1 MKARLDGL
9 VPILEYFNNLSV
21 RERVLVL
28 VATLVVVH
36 MAWEQLLMN
45 PLQREQQRSTAEL
58 EQQRQRLNEIDAR
71 TKVLVSRYTNDPDAG
86 VTQELEQLR
95 AQINTLDERIDSAAE
110 ALIDPPQMARV
121 LEQLLNRENVL
132 RLMRLETLAPKALNE
147 EAAEQGENNGLPMD
161 PLPNVYEH
169 GFVVEFEGDYRST
182 VRYMHAL
189 EALPWR
195 IFWDGIEFHV
205 DDYPLA
211 TVRLHMH
218 TLSLSEAWIGV

>member
-1 MKARLDGL
+1 MRVDRI

-45 PLQREQQRSTAEL
+45 PLQHQQQRSTAEL
-58 EQQRQRLNEIDAR
+58 EQQRQRLDEIDAK
-71 TKVLVSRYTNDPDAG
+71 TKILVSRYTNDPDAR
-86 VTQELEQLR
+86 VNQKLENLR
-95 AQINTLDERIDSAAE
+95 SQITTLDERIDAAAE
-110 ALIDPPQMARV
+110 ALIDPPQMALV

-132 RLMRLETLAPKALNE
+132 RLMRLETLPPKALNE
-147 EAAEQGENNGLPMD
+147 EAAEQDEKGDLLTNT
-161 PLPNVYEH
+161 LPNVYEH

-182 VRYMHAL
+182 VRYLHAL
-189 EALPWR
+189 EELPWR
-195 IFWDGIEFHV
+195 FFWDGVEFHV
-205 DDYPLA
+205 NDYPLA

>member
-1 MKARLDGL
+1 MRVDRF

-45 PLQREQQRSTAEL
+45 PLQHQQQRSTAEL
-58 EQQRQRLNEIDAR
+58 EQQRQRLSEIDAK
-71 TKVLVSRYTNDPDAG
+71 TKILVSRYTNDPNAS
-86 VTQELEQLR
+86 VNQELEKLR
-95 AQINTLDERIDSAAE
+95 VQITTLDERIDAAAE
-110 ALIDPPQMARV
+110 ALIDPPQMALV

-132 RLMRLETLAPKALNE
+132 RLMRLETLPPKALNE
-147 EAAEQGENNGLPMD
+147 AAEQDENGDLPTNT
-161 PLPNVYEH
+161 LPNVYEH

-182 VRYMHAL
+182 VRYLHAL
-189 EALPWR
+189 EELPWR
-195 IFWDGIEFHV
+195 FFWDGVELHV
-205 DDYPLA
+205 NDYPLA

>member
-1 MKARLDGL
+1 MRVDRI

-45 PLQREQQRSTAEL
+45 PLQHQQQRSTAEL
-58 EQQRQRLNEIDAR
+58 EQQRQRLDEIDAK
-71 TKVLVSRYTNDPDAG
+71 TKILVSRYTNDPDAS
-86 VTQELEQLR
+86 VNQKLENLR
-95 AQINTLDERIDSAAE
+95 SQITTLDERIDAAAE
-110 ALIDPPQMARV
+110 ALIDPPQMALV

-132 RLMRLETLAPKALNE
+132 RLMRLETLPPKALNE
-147 EAAEQGENNGLPMD
+147 EAAEQDEKGDLPTD
-161 PLPNVYEH
+161 VLPNVYEH

-182 VRYMHAL
+182 VRYLHAL
-189 EALPWR
+189 EELPWR
-195 IFWDGIEFHV
+195 FFWDGVEFHV
-205 DDYPLA
+205 NDYPLA

>member
-1 MKARLDGL
+1 MRVDRV

-45 PLQREQQRSTAEL
+45 PLQHQQQRSTAEL
-58 EQQRQRLNEIDAR
+58 EQQRQRLDEIDAK
-71 TKVLVSRYTNDPDAG
+71 TKILVSRYTNDPDAR
-86 VTQELEQLR
+86 VNQKLENLR
-95 AQINTLDERIDSAAE
+95 SQITTLDERIDAAAE
-110 ALIDPPQMARV
+110 ALIDPPQMALV

-132 RLMRLETLAPKALNE
+132 RLMRLETLPPKALNE
-147 EAAEQGENNGLPMD
+147 EAAEQDEKGDLLTNT
-161 PLPNVYEH
+161 LPNVYEH

-182 VRYMHAL
+182 VRYLHAL
-189 EALPWR
+189 EELPWR
-195 IFWDGIEFHV
+195 FFWDGVEFHV
-205 DDYPLA
+205 NDYPLA